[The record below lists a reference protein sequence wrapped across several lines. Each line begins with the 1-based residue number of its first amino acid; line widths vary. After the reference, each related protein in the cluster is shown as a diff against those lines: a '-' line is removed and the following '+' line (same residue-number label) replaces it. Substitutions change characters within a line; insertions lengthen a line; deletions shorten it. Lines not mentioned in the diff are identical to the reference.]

1 MASDS
6 DCIVSNVFELATQQ
20 KRIRHLKSV
29 SLRNLVYKD
38 ELGTDNNKLSTFF
51 TLHTDAK
58 SPAFYTSEKISG
70 SLNPTWQAF
79 DLTTKSEEVET
90 SKKSLLVRVWV
101 GHDVF
106 KLFLEWEVF
115 LSCLHLQD
123 TKTMKD
129 GIRFPPNSLVFGMF
143 HHFFVAPTEEE
154 LEKCTKFPRDIS
166 RSFYQTEHSNLIFSY
181 GHSSL
186 TRINTILRAI
196 RQNKASAKRLRHDI
210 QQQLQASKER
220 NKKLSEKEEL
230 LLRVHQLQSEMQW
243 QSANL
248 QSQKEERDSLTNDN
262 HIRKTFLQE
271 QYAAIKVERTELEE
285 KRKNHNSLSR
295 HITSNI
301 TGYSA
306 LLEDLSVWGCKVTKG
321 RKCFITR
328 SKSNLSDKSRA
339 KDSSCND
346 MLSSSDEELFTKE
359 NEKNFNIPFYNILEH
374 LVKENAQLWIRRKQL
389 ITELAEY
396 IYPITEDSNK
406 QFFICDVKLPNA
418 EDIQG
423 HDDTMVAVGLGYT
436 CHMILMLSHI
446 LNLPLRYPMEY
457 RGSRSQIQD
466 HIHTK
471 LSERER
477 NFPLYSKGKKDFY
490 FHYGVYLL
498 NKNISQL
505 RWYCGLGTADL
516 RLTLPN
522 LKSLLEL
529 RLGVR
534 SEQSSHLSPVPS
546 NLQDYI
552 SPSGQMTLIDSATRT
567 AVCEIDELEGV
578 VDTSSKLSPTGTAEL
593 AMEATSELPSPM
605 TASNGVQV
613 TEDMFQRTDD
623 SFFQI
628 QRPVTKMFSL
638 SNESFLNNS
647 NCDNDMSEQ
656 DRTIS
661 SSGDLDCDNSKLTS
675 AWLKKFSPG
684 SYSPSTI
691 RSAGHSPKL
700 PYRHTSGL
708 SSQKLSE
715 PTQSEASVGSNSSTS
730 SRHSSLP
737 QQYSHEDTELCS
749 NFSAAS
755 LADSSQNYWTHRP
768 DNVCNKHHSN
778 DDYGSL
784 NSI

>member
-285 KRKNHNSLSR
+285 KRKNHNSLR
-295 HITSNI
+295 
-301 TGYSA
+301 
-306 LLEDLSVWGCKVTKG
+306 
-321 RKCFITR
+321 
-328 SKSNLSDKSRA
+328 
-339 KDSSCND
+339 
-346 MLSSSDEELFTKE
+346 
-359 NEKNFNIPFYNILEH
+359 EH

>member
-6 DCIVSNVFELATQQ
+6 DCIIVSNVFELATQQ

-38 ELGTDNNKLSTFF
+38 EIGADNQKLGGDNHKLSTFF
-51 TLHTDAK
+51 TLHIDSK
-58 SPAFYTSEKISG
+58 SPAFYTSERISG

-90 SKKSLLVRVWV
+90 SKKSLLVRVWL
-101 GHDVF
+101 GHDIF
-106 KLFLEWEVF
+106 KLFLEWQVY
-115 LSCLHLQD
+115 LSCLCLQD
-123 TKTMKD
+123 TKSMKD

-143 HHFFVAPTEEE
+143 HHFFVAPTEAE
-154 LEKCTKFPRDIS
+154 LAKCTKFPRDIS

-186 TRINTILRAI
+186 SRINTILRAI
-196 RQNKASAKRLRHDI
+196 RQNKSNAKRLRHDI
-210 QQQLQASKER
+210 QQQLEASKEK
-220 NKKLSEKEEL
+220 NKKRAAKEEL
-230 LLRVHQLQSEMQW
+230 LLRVDQLRSEMQW

-248 QSQKEERDSLTNDN
+248 KSQRNERDSLTNDN
-262 HIRKTFLQE
+262 HSRRTFLQE
-271 QYAAIKVERTELEE
+271 QYAAIKAEQEELQE
-285 KRKNHNSLSR
+285 KRKNHNSLR
-295 HITSNI
+295 
-301 TGYSA
+301 
-306 LLEDLSVWGCKVTKG
+306 
-321 RKCFITR
+321 
-328 SKSNLSDKSRA
+328 
-339 KDSSCND
+339 
-346 MLSSSDEELFTKE
+346 
-359 NEKNFNIPFYNILEH
+359 EH
-374 LVKENAQLWIRRKQL
+374 LVKENAQLWIGRKLL

-396 IYPITEDSNK
+396 IYPITENSNK

-436 CHMILMLSHI
+436 CHMIIMLSHI

-534 SEQSSHLSPVPS
+534 SDQSLHHLSPVPS

-552 SPSGQMTLIDSATRT
+552 SPSGPMTMIDAATRT

-605 TASNGVQV
+605 TTSNGVQV
-613 TEDMFQRTDD
+613 TEDMFQGSDEG
-623 SFFQI
+623 FFHV
-628 QRPVTKMFSL
+628 QRPVNKMLSL
-638 SNESFLNNS
+638 SNESFLNS
-647 NCDNDMSEQ
+647 STCDNDMSEQ

-661 SSGDLDCDNSKLTS
+661 GSGDLVCDNSKLSS
-675 AWLKKFSPG
+675 AWVKNFSPG
-684 SYSPSTI
+684 SDSPSTI

-700 PYRHTSGL
+700 PYRHTAGL
-708 SSQKLSE
+708 SSQKLLD
-715 PTQSEASVGSNSSTS
+715 PAQSEASVGSNSSTS
-730 SRHSSLP
+730 SQHSLNP
-737 QQYSHEDTELCS
+737 QQYSHQDAELCS
-749 NFSAAS
+749 TLSATS

-768 DNVCNKHHSN
+768 DNVSNKQTSN
-778 DDYGSL
+778 EECGSL
-784 NSI
+784 NSV